1 MLETLFYNKS
11 LLTRTGLETYDGDT
25 FTLDDSINPPVTFEF
40 DSGFNLHVH
49 PAGGNEANGG
59 LRDGVQFSITD
70 GTTTARFEFDKDG
83 VVTPGYR
90 RIFISDVDGPAAVA
104 RLVQNAILSNPA
116 SAQLGLNPRLVNGG
130 QLALGGRAGQML
142 SISPGAALT
151 QSPSVP
157 AILDVPSQGGA
168 ARFGGV
174 ADGSTITITN
184 GVTTATFEFDK
195 DGLVTTGNFG
205 VAIAETSTSLQVA
218 QSLAARIRQY
228 IFLNAGA
235 AASLGITAA
244 NTDVLVNGAVYVAP
258 NPVLAT
264 DRVSVR
270 IGGNPSAIISTSEGN
285 NVSQPLP
292 EPGVSPA
299 VSLTVPDTLRMQ
311 LPEAFTIHVPVAGG
325 GVGGIQDGEI
335 FRVGFAQFEFDNNG
349 VVVTDSAGSPVN
361 DVIPFTTASTAEDI
375 AQAIRDAIA
384 GVTGLGL
391 DPTRLGG
398 VANIDLGGTR
408 GSLALPV
415 NSPLIQT
422 GPFSLQIPLAAA
434 GVGGIVEGDTFTLT
448 VDIGP
453 DNAPNVVQ
461 QIFEFDTDG
470 IRTNPLS
477 GSILVPFAAT
487 DSRDTIAQ
495 SVIDAVR
502 NAGLGLEPVRIDG
515 TPRVELPGLT
525 STTVV
530 TFDPTGTSAVNTHL
544 TQTGQLGSISDA
556 QQFVM
561 TDGTNTVRF
570 EFDSNG
576 SFSPNVTPIRFNVDS
591 TRDQIAAEIARQ
603 VAASGLG
610 LNPLI
615 RATDPQANL
624 AKALERGEVQFGG
637 STNHQLDTQLTRATQ
652 SGVGGAIQDGDSFT
666 ITAPGVSF
674 TFEFDNDGSPVD
686 PLSGNILVPFSVD
699 DTRQAIID
707 SLIQTVINSG
717 AGVIPTD
724 EGEGVISLN
733 GTPNHILDVT
743 GANGRLL
750 KAGLDGGAR
759 QHVPISF
766 VPSADFQGAA
776 MAQAIRTAVNTTAV
790 NLSVPLNVTAS
801 ISQFDTARV
810 ELTHTSGVSS
820 DLTLLPGMF
829 QLGTLP
835 VSLEGDLNGDFVL
848 DVIDTNGLDIVK
860 QDEDLLRIIGHR
872 VFDGGPLGLEVRTAG
887 DLGVLA
893 ADDFS
898 AHTGN
903 PFSPLSYTNLQGQA
917 NQFEG
922 VYIDDIVIGFA
933 ERGEQGSSSTANATF
948 VANPLTPGGQILD
961 GPYQLEIRG
970 AANFQ
975 GPAGG
980 SLDTNDRN
988 TSGFT
993 LIAQPGSAVYD
1004 GQTFT
1009 LNDGDRTVVFEYHD
1023 VTMNVDS
1030 TNPTPQPGTVLNPAD
1045 YLLGH
1050 QVVPYRPTDPDYV
1063 IAKTIRDVI
1072 NGADVQE
1079 VLNVVAGIADG
1090 TVVGTG
1096 LAGLS
1101 TSNRVNLYGLSD
1113 LKTHAT
1119 PVIEYNDQ
1127 IRDATPTMIDT
1138 MASASFLADGAIGD
1152 NFDLPLDPGLDV
1164 DLFRMDLAF
1173 GELVRID
1180 IDADEIGSTLDAL
1193 LQVFDSAGNVVPGF
1207 DANFNPILFS
1217 DDNSAPGEFAR
1228 LDPFMFFRAPA
1239 TGTYYV
1245 GVSGFGNL
1253 NYDPNIQHSGTRGD
1267 TGFYQMEITFGDH
1280 TNADFIAFND
1290 IGDSNRFRDQGQ
1302 LILAGNTIYD
1312 SDDFAIDVN
1321 PGPRASNTPNDTSP
1335 QQGPVRNLREIN
1347 DNNWAPGVVIMNNLI
1362 DTATGGI
1369 RYSGSTNNAGEQV
1382 GAVPFGRIINNT
1394 VFTGFQ
1400 APPQPTTTQADI
1412 VFMIDTS
1419 GTMGGDIAE
1428 IRQRLSTFDQQ
1439 MIAANIDAQ
1448 YGLVTFPASNPNNQP
1463 RQIQDIVDFATF
1475 TAAGSPF
1482 HHVPNCSYRKR

>member
-1 MLETLFYNKS
+1 
-11 LLTRTGLETYDGDT
+11 
-25 FTLDDSINPPVTFEF
+25 
-40 DSGFNLHVH
+40 
-49 PAGGNEANGG
+49 
-59 LRDGVQFSITD
+59 
-70 GTTTARFEFDKDG
+70 
-83 VVTPGYR
+83 
-90 RIFISDVDGPAAVA
+90 
-104 RLVQNAILSNPA
+104 
-116 SAQLGLNPRLVNGG
+116 
-130 QLALGGRAGQML
+130 
-142 SISPGAALT
+142 
-151 QSPSVP
+151 
-157 AILDVPSQGGA
+157 
-168 ARFGGV
+168 
-174 ADGSTITITN
+174 
-184 GVTTATFEFDK
+184 
-195 DGLVTTGNFG
+195 
-205 VAIAETSTSLQVA
+205 
-218 QSLAARIRQY
+218 
-228 IFLNAGA
+228 
-235 AASLGITAA
+235 
-244 NTDVLVNGAVYVAP
+244 
-258 NPVLAT
+258 
-264 DRVSVR
+264 
-270 IGGNPSAIISTSEGN
+270 
-285 NVSQPLP
+285 
-292 EPGVSPA
+292 
-299 VSLTVPDTLRMQ
+299 
-311 LPEAFTIHVPVAGG
+311 
-325 GVGGIQDGEI
+325 
-335 FRVGFAQFEFDNNG
+335 
-349 VVVTDSAGSPVN
+349 
-361 DVIPFTTASTAEDI
+361 
-375 AQAIRDAIA
+375 
-384 GVTGLGL
+384 
-391 DPTRLGG
+391 
-398 VANIDLGGTR
+398 
-408 GSLALPV
+408 
-415 NSPLIQT
+415 
-422 GPFSLQIPLAAA
+422 
-434 GVGGIVEGDTFTLT
+434 
-448 VDIGP
+448 
-453 DNAPNVVQ
+453 
-461 QIFEFDTDG
+461 
-470 IRTNPLS
+470 
-477 GSILVPFAAT
+477 
-487 DSRDTIAQ
+487 
-495 SVIDAVR
+495 
-502 NAGLGLEPVRIDG
+502 
-515 TPRVELPGLT
+515 
-525 STTVV
+525 
-530 TFDPTGTSAVNTHL
+530 
-544 TQTGQLGSISDA
+544 
-556 QQFVM
+556 
-561 TDGTNTVRF
+561 
-570 EFDSNG
+570 
-576 SFSPNVTPIRFNVDS
+576 
-591 TRDQIAAEIARQ
+591 
-603 VAASGLG
+603 
-610 LNPLI
+610 
-615 RATDPQANL
+615 
-624 AKALERGEVQFGG
+624 
-637 STNHQLDTQLTRATQ
+637 
-652 SGVGGAIQDGDSFT
+652 
-666 ITAPGVSF
+666 
-674 TFEFDNDGSPVD
+674 
-686 PLSGNILVPFSVD
+686 
-699 DTRQAIID
+699 
-707 SLIQTVINSG
+707 
-717 AGVIPTD
+717 
-724 EGEGVISLN
+724 
-733 GTPNHILDVT
+733 
-743 GANGRLL
+743 GRLL

-970 AANFQ
+970 AANLQ

-1009 LNDGDRTVVFEYHD
+1009 LNDGNRTVVFEYHD

-1482 HHVPNCSYRKR
+1482 NTFPIAGAIENGSQAVREALNDLDVTTTFNFRPNSRIVVVLVTDEDDDSPNADFIAAQQALTASNALFFGISALGIGNTDVTYGALATQTGGQNFDIDAFRLNAGPFFQGFTSALAGSIGGGQQTVAGIQVINNASVTV